1 MGQGNNNIMTCQL
14 KCIFKVS
21 LNLKSSALD
30 IKAYMITKCI
40 FAESQNI
47 TCTALLQTDK
57 RLQEISR
64 YFFQVHFVEII
75 LLDRAWLTL
84 PNNWILS
91 IIRILISWIP
101 NLIGAVKMNAV
112 FSCILNIGIIVLLA
126 GSMANCTQ
134 GNTELR
140 SEYE

>member
-1 MGQGNNNIMTCQL
+1 MTCQL

-21 LNLKSSALD
+21 FNLKSSALD
-30 IKAYMITKCI
+30 IKANMITKCI
-40 FAESQNI
+40 FTESQNI
-47 TCTALLQTDK
+47 TCAALLQTAK

-64 YFFQVHFVEII
+64 FFFQVHFVEII
-75 LLDRAWLTL
+75 LPYRAWLELVYITL

-101 NLIGAVKMNAV
+101 NLIGAVKMSAI
-112 FSCILNIGIIVLLA
+112 FSCILSIGIIVLLA

-134 GNTELR
+134 GNT
-140 SEYE
+140 